1 MFELFQS
8 NRASILARLF
18 CVRNSE
24 AGDPFTPLSMIVQ
37 NRELGQWLKH
47 EMALEHGISA
57 NVDCRFLAAFLWELY
72 QRMPGL
78 SAPAESP
85 FDGARLAW
93 RIMGLLREDEL
104 QAPPLRNYLNR
115 PGDPDLRRYQ
125 LAREIATLFDRYL
138 TYRPE
143 WMQQWADGDGSSAP
157 PPHHWQPVLWR
168 ALLRNMGATADLH
181 RAALHRLLLEQL
193 RSGAYPVQSLP
204 RRLSVFGLSAMP
216 PLQLQT
222 LEALA
227 RHIDV
232 DMYFLNPCRHYW
244 GDIVSD
250 REQARRA
257 GRDLTGAVEEDYLD
271 AGNPILAYLGEQ
283 GREFFEMLLD
293 IPLLQSREYFRE
305 HETSTALDLVKNDI
319 LELTFGAESDAGA
332 KPEPRPPP
340 DEDSLQIHSCHS
352 PLREVEVLYDE
363 ILRLMAG
370 KKDLPPREILV
381 LAPDIAG
388 YLPFVRS
395 VFGEELPFS
404 VLGRGDPRE
413 SPLADAFLSLLQL
426 PESRFTGAEIV
437 DLLNVPAIGRRH
449 GLTATDLQRIAA
461 WVRDTGIRWEL
472 NGPDKERRWRV
483 PPERHNTW
491 EFGLDR
497 LLLGFAM
504 TDDGVWEDILPY
516 EVALD
521 ETPLLAGLAHF
532 IERLGEYRDE
542 LARERSPRA
551 WRELLSRLLE
561 DFFLAEEDETLELDR
576 LREAVRQFAAT
587 AGDGGC
593 EEDVSCALAHHW
605 LREQLSG
612 AHTRKG
618 SPAGGVRFADL
629 SLMRGVPYRVVCLL
643 GLNAG
648 DYPREERFHS
658 FDLGSPRNGDRR
670 RGDWSARRDDRY
682 LFLEALLAAE
692 EVFYLSYVGRGLR
705 DNQEKPASVVVT
717 EWLHYLQAL
726 FGAENM
732 KPVEHSLQ
740 PFNRRYYR
748 GDRRQ
753 SRQAIWYRAGDEPEK
768 APVFCARPFSGET
781 VPACESLDQLE
792 RFFVHAGR
800 YFLQQRLGV
809 YFNEEEIELK
819 DAESFSLD
827 PLERYK
833 LADGALNCLVHD
845 GSPEDWHARQRAAGL
860 VTPAATGLLQEPL
873 GFAEALHRSL
883 EETMSLE
890 RRPRSG
896 VVPLAGTDLRYRLE
910 EIYGDIHLYY
920 RAGGLGEKYLVTAW
934 LRHLALNAGDDGL
947 VTKMVGR
954 EKSGPVTCHF
964 SPLDA
969 ATSRER
975 LDELLELYRLGMTR
989 PLPLPLKTSRAW
1001 WKMYSETADKATAQ
1015 HRAAALQAATNA
1027 WNSGLEETKESGDSY
1042 WSRLLSLPEDLGGE
1056 GRMEEFEQCAT
1067 ALWRPLTACLK
1078 G

>member
-8 NRASILARLF
+8 NQASILAKLF
-18 CVRNSE
+18 RARNSE
-24 AGDPFTPLSMIVQ
+24 AGDPFTPLSAIVQ

-47 EMALEHGISA
+47 ELALEHGISA

-193 RSGAYPVQSLP
+193 RSGAYPVRSLP

-227 RHIDV
+227 RHIDI

-404 VLGRGDPRE
+404 VLGRGDSRE

-648 DYPREERFHS
+648 DYPQEERFHS

-682 LFLEALLAAE
+682 LFLEALLAAG

-748 GDRRQ
+748 GGRRQ

-768 APVFCARPFSGET
+768 
-781 VPACESLDQLE
+781 
-792 RFFVHAGR
+792 
-800 YFLQQRLGV
+800 
-809 YFNEEEIELK
+809 
-819 DAESFSLD
+819 
-827 PLERYK
+827 
-833 LADGALNCLVHD
+833 
-845 GSPEDWHARQRAAGL
+845 
-860 VTPAATGLLQEPL
+860 TPAATGLLQEPL

-969 ATSRER
+969 ATSRQR
-975 LDELLELYRLGMTR
+975 LDELLELYRLGMIR

-1042 WSRLLSLPEDLGGE
+1042 WSRLLSLPEDLRGE

-1067 ALWRPLTACLK
+1067 TLWRPLTACLK